1 MPHHVTNVA
10 EISGSFRAQ
19 FVGKDYADTS
29 KMKAT
34 RFVGGRGGGGHL
46 DPENTRTTNLCS
58 KFLQTFKSVNGTVLH
73 QCDASNQY
81 SRCLFVVFGGN
92 YESCAAS

>member
-10 EISGSFRAQ
+10 EISECFRAQ

-34 RFVGGRGGGGHL
+34 RFVGGRGGGGSFGS
-46 DPENTRTTNLCS
+46 RTHTYNQPIISLGS

-73 QCDASNQY
+73 QCDASINIHDVC
-81 SRCLFVVFGGN
+81 S
-92 YESCAAS
+92 